1 MTTKE
6 LRIEFSRLLN
16 RIKLTGF
23 LTYNNQLRI
32 QYIEALRKIIKL
44 LSNQTDVD
52 LSYWINIQ
60 VRLKAYVD
68 LYQKEKIIEKVGI
81 EELLTLI
88 LDGLDKYK
96 LVGFNSSSFYEGEV
110 KKLTKDI
117 KEKSQEVN
125 TYVNTVFDINNKSYE
140 IENLRL
146 ELDRLRKQLE
156 IEKNNN
162 LDISTT
168 SLHNYA
174 ELVRTQNE
182 LNEKEKELREALEKK
197 KELEVLKREL
207 SEQQKLVAQYK
218 LEQQKAKE
226 KESAI
231 EDWKVKIKTAFGV
244 LNDPINKLTEEHN
257 RLVWLYNIYKKSSI
271 GLVIFLVII
280 EIIVYLKIVFS
291 DTYPTWEQ
299 YLPMA
304 LPVPVTLGLL
314 WGFITQMNRAQRQM
328 VVISNKIHEI
338 KYTEGLLQALNTLS
352 VDIGES
358 MSKINDAISRLIDN
372 HLHNMDSMKIDETNL
387 SKIEKQN
394 ALPIEQIPELIKLI
408 NKSKE

>member
-6 LRIEFSRLLN
+6 LRIEFNHLLSRV
-16 RIKLTGF
+16 KHTDF
-23 LTYNNQLRI
+23 LTYNNSLRI
-32 QYIEALRKIIKL
+32 QYIDTLRKIIKL
-44 LSNQTDVD
+44 LNNQTDVD
-52 LSYWINIQ
+52 LSYWIN
-60 VRLKAYVD
+60 VKVKLKAYID
-68 LYQKEKIIEKVGI
+68 LYQKEKIRDEFGI
-81 EELLTLI
+81 IELLNSIVETLNNGRQET
-88 LDGLDKYK
+88 L
-96 LVGFNSSSFYEGEV
+96 NSYSFYEGEV
-110 KKLTKDI
+110 KKLTEDI

-125 TYVNTVFDINNKSYE
+125 TYVDTVYDINSKSNE
-140 IENLRL
+140 IKNLRL

-156 IEKNNN
+156 VEENNN
-162 LDISTT
+162 LDRSTT
-168 SLHNYA
+168 SLRYYA
-174 ELVRTQNE
+174 ELVKTQNK

-197 KELEVLKREL
+197 KELEILRREL
-207 SEQQKLVAQYK
+207 TEQQKLVAQYK

-231 EDWKVKIKTAFGV
+231 ENWKVKIKTAFEA
-244 LNDPINKLTEEHN
+244 LKEPINKLNEEHN
-257 RLVWLYNIYKKSSI
+257 RLVWLYDIYKKSSI

-280 EIIVYLKIVFS
+280 EIIVYVKIVCS
-291 DTYPTWEQ
+291 DNYPTWEQ

-304 LPVPVTLGLL
+304 LPVPITLGLL

-328 VVISNKIHEI
+328 VVLSNKIHEI

-358 MSKINDAISRLIDN
+358 MSKINDAISHLIDN
-372 HLHNMDSMKIDETNL
+372 HLRNMDSMRLDEKDL

>member
-1 MTTKE
+1 MTNKE
-6 LRIEFSRLLN
+6 LKIEFSNLLA
-16 RIKLTGF
+16 RIKQTDF
-23 LTYNNQLRI
+23 LKYNENLRI
-32 QYIEALRKIIKL
+32 QYIEALRGIIKL
-44 LSNQTDVD
+44 LNNQTDVD
-52 LSYWINIQ
+52 LSYWVSVQVTLKTYIN
-60 VRLKAYVD
+60 
-68 LYQKEKIIEKVGI
+68 LYQKEKITEDVGI
-81 EELLTLI
+81 RELLTII

-110 KKLTKDI
+110 KKLTEDI

-125 TYVNTVFDINNKSYE
+125 TYVDTVYDINNKSYE

-156 IEKNNN
+156 VEKNNN
-162 LDISTT
+162 LDRSTT
-168 SLHNYA
+168 SLHYYA
-174 ELVRTQNE
+174 ELVKTQNK

-197 KELEVLKREL
+197 KELEVTRREL
-207 SEQQKLVAQYK
+207 TEQQKLVAQYK
-218 LEQQKAKE
+218 AEQQKAKE

-231 EDWKVKIKTAFGV
+231 ENWKVKIKTAFGV
-244 LNDPINKLTEEHN
+244 LNDPINRLVEEHK
-257 RLVWLYNIYKKSSI
+257 RLEWLYNVYKWSSAV
-271 GLVIFLVII
+271 LVIFLIMI
-280 EIIVYLKIVFS
+280 EIAIYIKIVCS
-291 DTYPTWEQ
+291 DAYPTWDQ

-304 LPVPVTLGLL
+304 LPVPITLGLL

-328 VVISNKIHEI
+328 VVLSNKIHET

-372 HLHNMDSMKIDETNL
+372 HLHNMDSMRLDEKEF

>member
-1 MTTKE
+1 MTNIE
-6 LRIEFSRLLN
+6 LKNEFSNLLS
-16 RIKLTGF
+16 RIKQTDF
-23 LTYNNQLRI
+23 LKNDEMLRR
-32 QYIEALRKIIKL
+32 QYIYSLRDIIKL
-44 LSNQTDVD
+44 LSKQISID

-60 VRLKAYVD
+60 VRLKNYIEI
-68 LYQKEKIIEKVGI
+68 YQKDNIIDEVGI
-81 EELLTLI
+81 RELLTLI

-96 LVGFNSSSFYEGEV
+96 LFGFNSSSFYADEV
-110 KKLTKDI
+110 KKLTEDI

-125 TYVNTVFDINNKSYE
+125 TYVDTVYDINNISNE
-140 IENLRL
+140 IQNLRL

-156 IEKNNN
+156 VEKNNN

-168 SLHNYA
+168 SLHDYA
-174 ELVRTQNE
+174 ELVRTQKK
-182 LNEKEKELREALEKK
+182 LTEKEKELIEALEKK
-197 KELEVLKREL
+197 KELEVLRREL
-207 SEQQKLVAQYK
+207 SEQQRLVTQYK
-218 LEQQKAKE
+218 AEQQKAKE

-244 LNDPINKLTEEHN
+244 LNDPINKLDKEHE
-257 RLVWLYNIYKKSSI
+257 RLVWLYNVYKWASAF
-271 GLVIFLVII
+271 LVVFLVII
-280 EIIVYLKIVFS
+280 ETVVYFKIACS
-291 DTYPTWEQ
+291 DKYPTWEQ
-299 YLPMA
+299 YLPIA

-352 VDIGES
+352 VNVGES
-358 MSKINDAISRLIDN
+358 MSKINAAISRLIDN
-372 HLHNMDSMKIDETNL
+372 HLHNMDSMKIDEANL

>member
-1 MTTKE
+1 MTNIE
-6 LRIEFSRLLN
+6 LKNEFSNLLS
-16 RIKLTGF
+16 RIKQTDF
-23 LTYNNQLRI
+23 LKNDEMLRK
-32 QYIEALRKIIKL
+32 QYIYSLRDIIKL
-44 LSNQTDVD
+44 LSKQISID

-60 VRLKAYVD
+60 VRLKAYID
-68 LYQKEKIIEKVGI
+68 LYQKEKITEDVGI
-81 EELLTLI
+81 RELLKII
-88 LDGLDKYK
+88 LEALDDDKLAGL
-96 LVGFNSSSFYEGEV
+96 NSSGFYEGEV
-110 KKLTKDI
+110 ERLTQNI
-117 KEKSQEVN
+117 KNKSQEIGSYSD
-125 TYVNTVFDINNKSYE
+125 TIFDINNKSNE
-140 IENLRL
+140 IKNLRL

-257 RLVWLYNIYKKSSI
+257 RLVWLYK
-271 GLVIFLVII
+271 G
-280 EIIVYLKIVFS
+280 
-291 DTYPTWEQ
+291 T
-299 YLPMA
+299 
-304 LPVPVTLGLL
+304 
-314 WGFITQMNRAQRQM
+314 
-328 VVISNKIHEI
+328 
-338 KYTEGLLQALNTLS
+338 
-352 VDIGES
+352 
-358 MSKINDAISRLIDN
+358 
-372 HLHNMDSMKIDETNL
+372 
-387 SKIEKQN
+387 
-394 ALPIEQIPELIKLI
+394 
-408 NKSKE
+408 

>member
-1 MTTKE
+1 MTNIE
-6 LRIEFSRLLN
+6 LKNEFSNLLS
-16 RIKLTGF
+16 RIKQTDF
-23 LTYNNQLRI
+23 LKNDEMLRR
-32 QYIEALRKIIKL
+32 QYIYSLRDIIKL
-44 LSNQTDVD
+44 LSKQISID

-60 VRLKAYVD
+60 VRLKNYIEI
-68 LYQKEKIIEKVGI
+68 YQKDNIIDEVGI
-81 EELLTLI
+81 RELLTLI

-96 LVGFNSSSFYEGEV
+96 LFGFNSSSFYADEV
-110 KKLTKDI
+110 KKLTEDI

-125 TYVNTVFDINNKSYE
+125 TYVDTVYDINNISNE
-140 IENLRL
+140 IQNLRL

-156 IEKNNN
+156 VEKNNN

-168 SLHNYA
+168 SLHDYA
-174 ELVRTQNE
+174 ELVRTQKK
-182 LNEKEKELREALEKK
+182 LTEKEKELIEALEKK
-197 KELEVLKREL
+197 KELEVLRREL
-207 SEQQKLVAQYK
+207 SEQQRLVTQYK
-218 LEQQKAKE
+218 AEQQKAKE

-244 LNDPINKLTEEHN
+244 LNDPINKLDKEHE
-257 RLVWLYNIYKKSSI
+257 RLVWLYNVYKWASAF
-271 GLVIFLVII
+271 LVVFLVII
-280 EIIVYLKIVFS
+280 EIIVYFKIVCS
-291 DTYPTWEQ
+291 DKYPTWEQ

-328 VVISNKIHEI
+328 VVLSNKIHEI

-352 VDIGES
+352 VDISES

-372 HLHNMDSMKIDETNL
+372 HLHNMDSMKIDETDL

>member
-1 MTTKE
+1 MTNIE
-6 LRIEFSRLLN
+6 LKNEFSNLLS
-16 RIKLTGF
+16 RIKQTDF
-23 LTYNNQLRI
+23 LKNDEMLRK
-32 QYIEALRKIIKL
+32 QYIYSLRDIIKL
-44 LSNQTDVD
+44 LSKQISID

-60 VRLKAYVD
+60 VRLKAYID
-68 LYQKEKIIEKVGI
+68 LYQKEKITEDVGI
-81 EELLTLI
+81 RELLKII
-88 LDGLDKYK
+88 LEALDDDKLAGL
-96 LVGFNSSSFYEGEV
+96 NSSGFYEGEV
-110 KKLTKDI
+110 ERLTQNI
-117 KEKSQEVN
+117 KNKSQEIGSYSD
-125 TYVNTVFDINNKSYE
+125 TIFDINNKSNE
-140 IENLRL
+140 IKNLRL

-257 RLVWLYNIYKKSSI
+257 RLVWLYDIYKKSSI
-271 GLVIFLVII
+271 GLVIFLVVI

-372 HLHNMDSMKIDETNL
+372 HLHNMDTMKIDETNL